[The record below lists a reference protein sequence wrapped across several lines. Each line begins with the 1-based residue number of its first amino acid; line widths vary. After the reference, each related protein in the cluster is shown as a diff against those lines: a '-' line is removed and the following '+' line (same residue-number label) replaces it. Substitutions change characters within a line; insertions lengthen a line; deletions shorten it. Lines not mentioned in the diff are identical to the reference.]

1 MTVFDLNR
9 GALAPVADEVDV
21 VELRVT
27 GAIPRELDGT
37 LLRNGPNPPGGRF
50 DGNDMLSWWPEAAM
64 LHAIAFDDGRAA
76 GYRNRWAR
84 TRRWAAVHAPGQ
96 APQLPD
102 TNPNVNVLQHAG
114 ELFALAEGGAPL
126 AITAALDSF
135 GAPTRHAGID
145 GGMTAHPKVDP
156 VTGELILF
164 RADWRAPWLRYGV
177 IDATG
182 VTRVD
187 VEIELGAPS
196 MMHDLAI
203 TETRSL
209 LLDLNV
215 GYDFSLLQRGHR
227 MPLRW
232 HDDRPAR
239 IGVLPRHGGDVRW
252 FGVEPCFIQHVV
264 NAYDCDAS
272 CIVLDAVRYPS
283 FLRLDA
289 RTGRFADNPVGEL
302 WRYVIDTAN
311 GLIDEGP
318 LADGGIELP
327 RINESRTGRRYRYLY
342 AVEQPNN
349 AEMRGVMRFD
359 HARGTTTHYAVP
371 AGDQNGEPVFVPR
384 PGGADE
390 DDGWLLVMVYRAA
403 TDTSDVVILDA
414 RAIDAGPV
422 ATVHLPRRV
431 PAGFHG
437 AWVPRERRA

>member
-1 MTVFDLNR
+1 MTAFDLNR
-9 GALAPVADEVDV
+9 GAIAPVADEVDLV
-21 VELRVT
+21 DLRVT
-27 GAIPRELDGT
+27 GAIPPGLDGT

-50 DGNDMLSWWPEAAM
+50 EGSDMLSWWPEAAM
-64 LHAIAFDDGRAA
+64 LHAIAFENGRAA

-84 TRRWAAVHAPGQ
+84 TRRWAAVHAPAQ
-96 APQLPD
+96 APHLPD
-102 TNPNVNVLQHAG
+102 TNPNVSVLQHAG
-114 ELFALAEGGAPL
+114 ELLALSDGGAPF
-126 AITAALDSF
+126 AITAALDSL
-135 GAPTRHAGID
+135 GAPARHAGFD
-145 GGMTAHPKVDP
+145 GAMAAHPKLDP
-156 VTGELILF
+156 STGELIAF
-164 RADWRAPWLRYGV
+164 QADWRAPRLRYGV
-177 IDATG
+177 ADAHG
-182 VTRVD
+182 VQRVD
-187 VEIELGAPS
+187 LAIDLPAPS

-209 LLDLNV
+209 VLDLNV
-215 GYDFSLLQRGHR
+215 GYDFSLLKQGHR

-232 HDDRPAR
+232 HDERDAR

-252 FGVEPCFIQHVV
+252 FGVEPCFILHVV
-264 NAYDCDAS
+264 NAYDCDAE

-311 GLIDEGP
+311 GLVDEGP

-327 RINESRTGRRYRYLY
+327 RINERRTGRRYRYLY
-342 AVEQPNN
+342 AAEQPNG

-359 HARGTTTHYAVP
+359 HANGTTTRYAVP
-371 AGDQNGEPVFVPR
+371 PGDQNGEPVFVPR
-384 PGGADE
+384 PGGIDE

-414 RAIDAGPV
+414 RAIDAGPL

-437 AWVPRERRA
+437 AWVPRER

>member
-9 GALAPVADEVDV
+9 GAIAPVADEVDV
-21 VELRVT
+21 VGLRVT
-27 GAIPRELDGT
+27 GTIPPELDGT

-50 DGNDMLSWWPEAAM
+50 DGNDVLSWWPEAAM
-64 LHAIAFDDGRAA
+64 LHAIAFENGRAA

-84 TRRWAAVHAPGQ
+84 TQRWAAVHAPAQ
-96 APQLPD
+96 APHLPD
-102 TNPNVNVLQHAG
+102 TNPNVNLLQHAG
-114 ELFALAEGGAPL
+114 ELLALAEGGTPL
-126 AITAALDSF
+126 AITAALDTL
-135 GAPTRHAGID
+135 GAPARHAAL
-145 GGMTAHPKVDP
+145 GGAMTAHPKVDP

-164 RADWRAPWLRYGV
+164 RADWRKPWLRYGV
-177 IDATG
+177 ADAHG
-182 VTRVD
+182 VPRVD
-187 VEIELGAPS
+187 LAVDVRAPS

-215 GYDFSLLQRGHR
+215 GYDFAMLKQGHR

-232 HDDRPAR
+232 HDDRDAR
-239 IGVLPRHGGDVRW
+239 IGVIPRHGGDVRW
-252 FGVEPCFIQHVV
+252 FGIEPCFIQHVV

-272 CIVLDAVRYPS
+272 CIVLDVVRYPW

-289 RTGRFADNPVGEL
+289 RTGRFADNPLGEL

-311 GLIDEGP
+311 GLVDEGP

-327 RINESRTGRRYRYLY
+327 RINECRTGRSYRYLY

-359 HARGTTTHYAVP
+359 HVRGTTTRYAVP

-384 PGGADE
+384 PGGTDE
-390 DDGWLLVMVYRAA
+390 DDGWLLVVVYRAA

-414 RAIDAGPV
+414 RAIDAAPV

>member
-1 MTVFDLNR
+1 MTTFDLNR
-9 GALAPVADEVDV
+9 GAIAPVADEINVVD
-21 VELRVT
+21 LRVT
-27 GAIPRELDGT
+27 GTIPPELDGT

-50 DGNDMLSWWPEAAM
+50 DGNDVLSWWPEAAM
-64 LHAIAFDDGRAA
+64 LHAIAFERGRAA

-84 TRRWAAVHAPGQ
+84 TRRWANVHAPEQ
-96 APQLPD
+96 APHLPD
-102 TNPNVNVLQHAG
+102 TNPNVNVVQHAG
-114 ELFALAEGGAPL
+114 ELLALAEGGAPL
-126 AITAALDSF
+126 AITAALDTL
-135 GAPTRHAGID
+135 GAPARHPAFD
-145 GGMTAHPKVDP
+145 GAMTAHPKVDP
-156 VTGELILF
+156 ATGELILF

-177 IDATG
+177 ADAHG
-182 VTRVD
+182 VQRVD
-187 VEIELGAPS
+187 LAVDLRAPS

-215 GYDFSLLQRGHR
+215 GYDFAMLKQGHR

-232 HDDRPAR
+232 HDDRDAR
-239 IGVLPRHGGDVRW
+239 IGVIPRHGGDVHW
-252 FGVEPCFIQHVV
+252 FGIEPCFIQHVV

-272 CIVLDAVRYPS
+272 CIVLDAVRYPW

-289 RTGRFADNPVGEL
+289 RTGRFAGNPVGEL

-318 LADGGIELP
+318 LADGGIE
-327 RINESRTGRRYRYLY
+327 
-342 AVEQPNN
+342 QPNN

-359 HARGTTTHYAVP
+359 HVRGTTTRYAVP

-384 PGGADE
+384 PGGTDE

-414 RAIDAGPV
+414 RAIDAAPV

-437 AWVPRERRA
+437 AWVPREHRA

>member
-1 MTVFDLNR
+1 MTTFDLNR
-9 GALAPVADEVDV
+9 GAIAPVADEVDLV
-21 VELRVT
+21 DLPVT
-27 GAIPRELDGT
+27 GTIPPELDGT

-50 DGNDMLSWWPEAAM
+50 EGNDVLSWWPEAAM
-64 LHAIAFDDGRAA
+64 LHAIAFERGRAA

-84 TRRWAAVHAPGQ
+84 TRRWADVHAPEQ
-96 APQLPD
+96 ALHLSD

-114 ELFALAEGGAPL
+114 ELLALAEGGAPL
-126 AITAALDSF
+126 AITAALDTL
-135 GAPTRHAGID
+135 GAPARHTAF
-145 GGMTAHPKVDP
+145 GGAMTAHPKVDP

-177 IDATG
+177 ADAQG
-182 VTRVD
+182 VQRVD
-187 VEIELGAPS
+187 LAVDVRAPS

-215 GYDFSLLQRGHR
+215 GYDFAMLKQGHR

-232 HDDRPAR
+232 HDDRDAR
-239 IGVLPRHGGDVRW
+239 IGVMPRHGGDVRW
-252 FGVEPCFIQHVV
+252 FGIEPCFIQHVV

-272 CIVLDAVRYPS
+272 CIVLDAVRYPW

-349 AEMRGVMRFD
+349 TEMRGVMRFD
-359 HARGTTTHYAVP
+359 HVRGTTTRYAVP

-384 PGGADE
+384 PGGTDE
-390 DDGWLLVMVYRAA
+390 DDGWLLVVVYRAA

-414 RAIDAGPV
+414 RAIDAAPV

>member
-9 GALAPVADEVDV
+9 GAIAPVADEVDV
-21 VELRVT
+21 VDLRVT
-27 GAIPRELDGT
+27 GAIPRELCGT

-50 DGNDMLSWWPEAAM
+50 EGNDMLSWWPEAAM
-64 LHAIAFDDGRAA
+64 LHAIAFEDGRAA

-84 TRRWAAVHAPGQ
+84 TQRWAAVRAPKQ
-96 APQLPD
+96 APHLPD

-114 ELFALAEGGAPL
+114 ELLALAEGGAPL
-126 AITAALDSF
+126 AITAELDSL
-135 GAPTRHAGID
+135 GVPARHGGFD

-156 VTGELILF
+156 VTGELMTF

-177 IDATG
+177 IDAHG
-182 VTRVD
+182 VQRVD
-187 VEIELGAPS
+187 VEIDLGAPS

-215 GYDFSLLQRGHR
+215 GYDFSLLKQGHR

-239 IGVLPRHGGDVRW
+239 VGVIPRHGGAVRW

-264 NAYDCDAS
+264 NAYDCDES
-272 CIVLDAVRYPS
+272 CIVLDAVRYPW

-289 RTGRFADNPVGEL
+289 HTGRFADNPVGEL

-359 HARGTTTHYAVP
+359 HVRGTSTHYAVP

-384 PGGADE
+384 PGGTDE

-414 RAIDAGPV
+414 RAIDAEPV

-437 AWVPRERRA
+437 AWVPRAGG

>member
-9 GALAPVADEVDV
+9 GAIAPVADEVDV
-21 VELRVT
+21 VGLRVT
-27 GAIPRELDGT
+27 GTIPPELDGT

-50 DGNDMLSWWPEAAM
+50 DGNDVLSWWPEAAM
-64 LHAIAFDDGRAA
+64 LHAIAFENGRAA
-76 GYRNRWAR
+76 GYRNRWVR
-84 TRRWAAVHAPGQ
+84 TRRWAAVHAPAQ
-96 APQLPD
+96 APHLPD
-102 TNPNVNVLQHAG
+102 TNPNVNILQHAG
-114 ELFALAEGGAPL
+114 ELLALAEGGAPL
-126 AITAALDSF
+126 AITAALDTL
-135 GAPTRHAGID
+135 GAPARHAALD
-145 GGMTAHPKVDP
+145 GAMTAHPKVDP

-164 RADWRAPWLRYGV
+164 RADWREPWLRYGV
-177 IDATG
+177 ADAHG
-182 VTRVD
+182 VQRVD
-187 VEIELGAPS
+187 LAVDVRAPS

-215 GYDFSLLQRGHR
+215 GYDFAMLKQGHR

-232 HDDRPAR
+232 HDDRDAR
-239 IGVLPRHGGDVRW
+239 IGVIPRHGGDMRW
-252 FGVEPCFIQHVV
+252 FGIEPCFIQHVV

-272 CIVLDAVRYPS
+272 CIVLDVVRYPS

-289 RTGRFADNPVGEL
+289 RTGRFADNPLGEL

-311 GLIDEGP
+311 GLVDEGP

-327 RINESRTGRRYRYLY
+327 RINESRTGRSYRYLY

-359 HARGTTTHYAVP
+359 HVRGTTTRYAVP

-384 PGGADE
+384 PGGTDE
-390 DDGWLLVMVYRAA
+390 DDGWLLVVIYRAA

-414 RAIDAGPV
+414 RAIDAAPV

>member
-1 MTVFDLNR
+1 
-9 GALAPVADEVDV
+9 
-21 VELRVT
+21 
-27 GAIPRELDGT
+27 
-37 LLRNGPNPPGGRF
+37 
-50 DGNDMLSWWPEAAM
+50 
-64 LHAIAFDDGRAA
+64 
-76 GYRNRWAR
+76 
-84 TRRWAAVHAPGQ
+84 WAAVHAPEQ
-96 APQLPD
+96 APHLPD

-114 ELFALAEGGAPL
+114 ELLAMAEGGAPL
-126 AITAALDSF
+126 AITAGLDSL
-135 GAPTRHAGID
+135 GVSRRHAGFD

-156 VTGELILF
+156 VTGELMTF

-177 IDATG
+177 VDAHG
-182 VTRVD
+182 VQRVD
-187 VEIELGAPS
+187 IAVDLPAPS

-215 GYDFSLLQRGHR
+215 GYDFSMLKHGHR

-239 IGVLPRHGGDVRW
+239 IGVIPRHGGDVRW
-252 FGVEPCFIQHVV
+252 FGVEPCFVQHVV

-272 CIVLDAVRYPS
+272 CIVLDVVRYPW

-289 RTGRFADNPVGEL
+289 RTGRFDDNPVGEL

-359 HARGTTTHYAVP
+359 HARGTTTRYAVP
-371 AGDQNGEPVFVPR
+371 AGDQNSEPVFVPR
-384 PGGADE
+384 PGGTDE
-390 DDGWLLVMVYRAA
+390 DDGWLLVVVYRAA
-403 TDTSDVVILDA
+403 TESSDVVILDS

-437 AWVPRERRA
+437 AWVPRER